1 MEHKDTQ
8 TQINEI
14 QNDSERKIAK
24 LLYDIGFNFISA
36 NSIITNNQSI
46 QIGEIDLLFTHDD
59 YLLIIEVST
68 AAHKKNDKISSFFD
82 KWSDRDN
89 IHLMLNKHELS
100 SRPIIKIYFDLNTT
114 EPTSSIAINKLL
126 KNGSLNKLANYD
138 DYMYFKEQFEII
150 GEWSKNDFLNW
161 LDLENIHENKP
172 IDAIQFY
179 VGDTVVF
186 CFAARASVLL
196 KSCYVSRRRNRSK
209 GYQRILNK
217 TRIKKM
223 LTNINRSDS
232 LTFPNSILISTPTL
246 TEQIIPKENC
256 PKITK
261 INFPTSYTSCK
272 IIDGQHRLLGF
283 SKISPELQK
292 DHSLPVIAIP
302 DLDENMEIKTF
313 IAINTNQKRIDANL
327 LLLLKSDQT
336 WGKNTKEYYE
346 KIAVLS
352 SLRLNKTFLKN
363 RVYSGLEKKSKDSIT
378 LNTLVTSMT
387 KSKQILDTFEKT
399 NNKIQKLFESVISN
413 MSTRAFHKDNFFGQ
427 NFGLRVLFRLSQ
439 LYEINIEKGNTAVS
453 LDCFFHDL
461 NIIMCDTEILDSLKK
476 FSGNVGVHDA
486 TKYLIETLEKHPDKK
501 YLHMI
506 YDFT

>member
-1 MEHKDTQ
+1 MEHKDVQ

-14 QNDSERKIAK
+14 KNDSERKIAK
-24 LLYDIGFNFISA
+24 LLYDIGFNFVSA
-36 NSIITNNQSI
+36 NSIITNNKNI
-46 QIGEIDLLFTHDD
+46 EIGEIDLLFTHDD
-59 YLLIIEVST
+59 YLLIVEVST
-68 AAHKKNDKISSFFD
+68 ATHKKKDKISSFFN
-82 KWSDRDN
+82 KWSDRNN

-100 SRPIIKIYFDLNTT
+100 SRKTIKIYFDLNAT
-114 EPTSSIAINKLL
+114 EPTSSHAINILL
-126 KNGSLNKLANYD
+126 ENDSLNKLANYT
-138 DYMYFKEQFEII
+138 DYMYFKEQCELI
-150 GEWSKNDFLNW
+150 GHWSKNDFLNW
-161 LDLENIHENKP
+161 LDLENMYENKP

-186 CFAARASVLL
+186 CFVARVSVLL
-196 KSCYVSRRRNRSK
+196 KSCYVSRRRNKSE

-223 LTNINRSDS
+223 LTNINRPDS
-232 LTFPNSILISTPTL
+232 LTFPNSILISTPRL

-283 SKISPELQK
+283 SKISPELQQ

-302 DLDENMEIKTF
+302 DLGKNMEIKTF

-327 LLLLKSDQT
+327 LLLLKSDQN
-336 WGKNTKEYYE
+336 WGIGTKEYYE

-363 RVYSGLEKKSKDSIT
+363 RVYSGSEKKPKDSIT

-387 KSKQILDTFEKT
+387 RSKQILDTFEKT

-413 MSTRAFHKDNFFGQ
+413 ISDQAFDKDNFFGK
-427 NFGLRVLFRLSQ
+427 NFGLRVLFRLSK
-439 LYEINIEKGNTAVS
+439 LYEINTQKGNMGVS

-461 NIIMCDTEILDSLKK
+461 NIIMSNDDILDSLNK

-486 TKYLIETLEKHPDKK
+486 AKYLIEMLEKYHGEK
-501 YLHMI
+501 YLHMT
-506 YDFT
+506 YDLT

>member
-1 MEHKDTQ
+1 MEHKDVQ

-14 QNDSERKIAK
+14 QNDSERKVAK
-24 LLYDIGFNFISA
+24 LLYDLGFNFISA
-36 NSIITNNQSI
+36 NSIITDNKNI
-46 QIGEIDLLFTHDD
+46 QIGEIDLLFTHDN
-59 YLLIIEVST
+59 YLLIIEVSIAT
-68 AAHKKNDKISSFFD
+68 HEKNDKISSFFN

-89 IHLMLNKHELS
+89 VQLMLNKHELS
-100 SRPIIKIYFDLNTT
+100 SRKIVKIYFDLDAT
-114 EPTSSIAINKLL
+114 EPTSSHSIKKLL
-126 KNGSLNKLANYD
+126 KNDSLNRLANHD

-150 GEWSKNDFLNW
+150 GKWSKNDFLNW
-161 LDLENIHENKP
+161 LDLENIRENKT

-179 VGDTVVF
+179 VGNTVVF
-186 CFAARASVLL
+186 CFAERVSILL

-217 TRIKKM
+217 TRIQKM
-223 LTNINRSDS
+223 LTNINKPDS
-232 LTFPNSILISTPTL
+232 LTFPNSILISTPVL
-246 TEQIIPKENC
+246 TDQIIPKENC

-261 INFPTSYTSCK
+261 INFPTNYTSCK

-302 DLDENMEIKTF
+302 DLKENIEIKTF

-327 LLLLKSDQT
+327 LLLLKSDQN
-336 WGKNTKEYYE
+336 WEKGTKEYYE

-352 SLRLNKTFLKN
+352 SMKLNKTFLKN
-363 RVYSGLEKKSKDSIT
+363 RIYSGLEKKSTDSIT

-387 KSKQILDTFEKT
+387 KSKQILDTLEKT

-413 MSTRAFHKDNFFGQ
+413 ISARAFHKDNFFGQ
-427 NFGLRVLFRLSQ
+427 NFGLRVLFRLSK
-439 LYEINIEKGNTAVS
+439 LHEINLEKNNITVS
-453 LDCFFHDL
+453 LDYFFHDL
-461 NIIMCDTEILDSLKK
+461 DPIMSDVEILDSLNK

-486 TKYLIETLEKHPDKK
+486 TKYIIEKLEARYNEK
-501 YLHMI
+501 YSRMI
-506 YDFT
+506 YYFT